1 MNTRSNSS
9 SLRFVDAGT
18 VARNLP
24 FAELIEALRKA
35 FAATDLTAPAR
46 NHYGLVGLGSGSPV
60 LLSMPAWSGRLGIGT
75 KLVTVYPDNHKLGLP
90 SIHGV
95 YVLMDAATGRPEA
108 VFDAG
113 ELTARR
119 TAAASA
125 LASRFLSRPDSRALL
140 MLGTG
145 RLSSVLPL
153 AHAAVRPLERVLVW
167 GRSAD
172 KARDTALL
180 LQSQGMAAEPV
191 ASLEQACAEA
201 DIVSCA
207 TLSSVALLQGDW
219 LKPGTH
225 VDLVG
230 AFTPKMREADDRVLA
245 RADAVWCDTTKGV
258 LAEGGDVVQALASGA
273 LDAKRI
279 RGELADL
286 CRAAQAPARAQQD
299 ITVFKSVGAALED
312 LVAARLCLDRLTAQP
327 V

>member
-1 MNTRSNSS
+1 MSTTNTSP
-9 SLRFVDAGT
+9 SLRFVDADT

-24 FAELIEALRKA
+24 FADLVEALRKA
-35 FAATDLTAPAR
+35 FAATDLNAPAR
-46 NHYGLVGLGSGSPV
+46 NHYGLDGLGSGNPV
-60 LLSMPAWSGRLGIGT
+60 LLSMPAWSGRLGIGI

-90 SIHGV
+90 SIHGL

-125 LASRFLSRPDSRALL
+125 LASRYLSRPGSRTLL
-140 MLGTG
+140 MVGTG
-145 RLSSVLPL
+145 RLSRVLPL
-153 AHAAVRPLERVLVW
+153 AHAVVRPLERVLVW
-167 GRSAD
+167 GRSED
-172 KARDTALL
+172 KARNTAQF

-191 ASLEQACAEA
+191 ASLEKACAEA

-207 TLSSVALLQGDW
+207 TLSREALLRGDW

-230 AFTPKMREADDRVLA
+230 AFTPGM
-245 RADAVWCDTTKGV
+245 
-258 LAEGGDVVQALASGA
+258 
-273 LDAKRI
+273 
-279 RGELADL
+279 
-286 CRAAQAPARAQQD
+286 
-299 ITVFKSVGAALED
+299 
-312 LVAARLCLDRLTAQP
+312 P